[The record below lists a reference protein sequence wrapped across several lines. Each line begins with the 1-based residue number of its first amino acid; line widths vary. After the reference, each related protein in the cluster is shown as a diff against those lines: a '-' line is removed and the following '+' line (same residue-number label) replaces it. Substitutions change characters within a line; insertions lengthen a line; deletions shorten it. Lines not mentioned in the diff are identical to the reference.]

1 MTQSSVW
8 VAVWPP
14 EKTINAYR
22 RRRIYVEDCQWQRQQ
37 RRSSSIL
44 ICNCIICELTNWS
57 RNDIQQF
64 EVFQFFPLFF
74 VLFSFQLSCVWMRAC
89 VCMFNSCWLCC
100 WMTDGLT
107 AMNRKHCAAPHP
119 CFCSR
124 AAFIHIFR
132 SVFACTLNRNVC
144 KFPAERLSMFCR
156 EKREAKT
163 TTTANYENIM
173 GAPCKWEMLQC
184 HLIYLLASSWY

>member
-64 EVFQFFPLFF
+64 EVFQFFPFFLFCL
-74 VLFSFQLSCVWMRAC
+74 VSNCLVCGCVRAC
-89 VCMFNSCWLCC
+89 VCLIAV
-100 WMTDGLT
+100 D
-107 AMNRKHCAAPHP
+107 CAAEWRTAWQRWIENTAPRHTPAFVHAPHLFTFFDRFLHAHWTEMYANSP
-119 CFCSR
+119 QNAYQCF
-124 AAFIHIFR
+124 
-132 SVFACTLNRNVC
+132 VGKNV
-144 KFPAERLSMFCR
+144 
-156 EKREAKT
+156 KRKQQQRQIMKISWAHH
-163 TTTANYENIM
+163 ANGKCCNVI
-173 GAPCKWEMLQC
+173 
-184 HLIYLLASSWY
+184 